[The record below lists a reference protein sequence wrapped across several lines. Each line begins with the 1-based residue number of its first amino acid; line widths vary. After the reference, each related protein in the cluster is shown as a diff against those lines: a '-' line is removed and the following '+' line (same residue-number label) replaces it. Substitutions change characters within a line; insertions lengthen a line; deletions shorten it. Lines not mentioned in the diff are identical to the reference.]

1 MEYTNLGTT
10 GLEVSRLCLGCMNFG
25 TGQPWM
31 IHDREQS
38 RAVIDRAL
46 ELGITFFDTANVYS
60 RGESEA
66 ILGDALAA
74 ADRDR
79 SELVVATKVFGP
91 MHEGPNGRGL
101 SRKHVLDQAEASL
114 ERLGTDYI
122 DLYQIHRWDDETPIE
137 ETLSAL
143 DSLVEAGDV
152 RYVGASTMPAWKF
165 MKALS
170 AADVDNYER
179 FVSMQCEYN
188 LVDRHEE
195 ANVLPLCADQGIGVI
210 PWSPLAGGFLTG
222 KYERDGGHDSG
233 RAATDEFMQKR
244 FTEENW
250 TVLERVRE
258 IAAARDATPAQVSL
272 AWLLH
277 TDIVDAP
284 IVGPR
289 TIDHLEDDAGALEID
304 LSESDRER
312 LEAPITPAWNP
323 EIGDV

>member
-1 MEYTNLGTT
+1 MEYTTLGDA

-25 TGQPWM
+25 SDQPWM
-31 IHDREQS
+31 VHDREQAQ
-38 RAVIDRAL
+38 AVIDRAL

-66 ILGDALAA
+66 ILGDALAD

-79 SELVVATKVFGP
+79 SELVVATKVYGP
-91 MHEGPNGRGL
+91 MHDGPNGQGL
-101 SRKHVLDQAEASL
+101 SRKHVLEQAEASR
-114 ERLGTDYI
+114 ERLGLEYI
-122 DLYQIHRWDDETPIE
+122 DLYQIHRWDDGTPIE

-143 DSLVEAGDV
+143 DTLIADGTV

-165 MKALS
+165 SKALYE
-170 AADVDNYER
+170 ADLENAER

-195 ANVLPLCADQGIGVI
+195 VNVLPLCADQGIGVL

-222 KYERDGGHDSG
+222 KYSRDDDPDEG

-250 TVLERVRE
+250 TVLEVVRE
-258 IAAARDATPAQVSL
+258 LADAKDVTPAQLSL

-277 TDIVDAP
+277 TDVVDAP

-289 TIDHLEDDAGALEID
+289 TVEHLEESVGALAVELTDDEI
-304 LSESDRER
+304 ER
-312 LEAPITPAWNP
+312 LEAPLTPVWNP